1 MECIYA
7 TLLLHH
13 AGQKISEENIKKVL
27 KAANIEPEEVKIK
40 ALLAAL
46 SEINLEEVLKNVAAM
61 PTVPVTVAP
70 TAGATVAKEEK
81 KEEEKEEK
89 AEEKKEEEALEGLS
103 TLFG

>member
-13 AGQKISEENIKKVL
+13 AGQKINEENIRKVL

-40 ALLAAL
+40 ALIAAL
-46 SEINLEEVLKNVAAM
+46 SEINLEEVLKGVATM
-61 PTVPVTVAP
+61 PTMPVTVAP
-70 TAGATVAKEEK
+70 TAEATVEKKEEK
-81 KEEEKEEK
+81 KEKEEK

>member
-13 AGQKISEENIKKVL
+13 AGQKINEENIRKVL

-40 ALLAAL
+40 ALIAAL
-46 SEINLEEVLKNVAAM
+46 SEINLEEVLKGVAAM
-61 PTVPVTVAP
+61 PTMPVAVAP
-70 TAGATVAKEEK
+70 TAEAAVEK
-81 KEEEKEEK
+81 KEEKREKEEK

-103 TLFG
+103 MLFG

>member
-13 AGQKISEENIKKVL
+13 AGQKINEENIRKVL
-27 KAANIEPEEVKIK
+27 KAANIEPEDVKIK

-46 SEINLEEVLKNVAAM
+46 SEIDLGEVLKNVATMPAM
-61 PTVPVTVAP
+61 SIAP
-70 TAGATVAKEEK
+70 AAGASVTKEEK
-81 KEEEKEEK
+81 KEEEKKEEK

-103 TLFG
+103 ALFG